1 MAAHAGRAQQ
11 LLFAFLLQLQG
22 WQPTTSGTGPT
33 VELWFWGYGDDREQP
48 SSGQDGSAPL
58 SCTVGKVLGCYND
71 SAWDDKPTPGRRALQ
86 HPVQLPAGVALSRE
100 ACAVACCA
108 GGYGADPARP
118 ADVPVAGVEF
128 GADCFCDRPFT
139 PELAHSTP
147 AANASECAA
156 KPCADGEPCGG
167 ANRVLVYEWTCA
179 FTCRFRHSRRRD
191 CHRLLHPPPLPSVG
205 VPIGVKKTRTSTM
218 TVPPMARSAPPP
230 KPPPKP
236 LVPAGVFGL
245 MAGNGSAGSAAATGV
260 IGGCGHAIR
269 DNGAFSIPAGPWLRA
284 QVAAAKAAN
293 LTWTP
298 LVAGCTLAQ
307 LR

>member
-11 LLFAFLLQLQG
+11 LLFAFLLQLG

-147 AANASECAA
+147 AANTSECAA
-156 KPCADGEPCGG
+156 KPCADGEPCGEPRAG
-167 ANRVLVYEWTCA
+167 LRVDLRVHLPARPAAGETVI
-179 FTCRFRHSRRRD
+179 
-191 CHRLLHPPPLPSVG
+191 LLHPPSPFSRCFNRG
-205 VPIGVKKTRTSTM
+205 EEDGYQHNDS
-218 TVPPMARSAPPP
+218 
-230 KPPPKP
+230 
-236 LVPAGVFGL
+236 PADG
-245 MAGNGSAGSAAATGV
+245 
-260 IGGCGHAIR
+260 
-269 DNGAFSIPAGPWLRA
+269 
-284 QVAAAKAAN
+284 
-293 LTWTP
+293 
-298 LVAGCTLAQ
+298 
-307 LR
+307 